1 MVMQINL
8 APDLKQE
15 RLKIKRGR
23 QLTVTVVVLVL
34 ITAVA
39 LPIVLSI
46 IRGTQAIVLRN
57 TKSTIEE
64 HKQTLVSEPELS
76 NMLTVQK
83 NLEALPALYSQ
94 RNHYSQMFDLLPSV
108 IPVEAKLTNLE
119 MAEDGTTTFTGTV
132 PNHALVE
139 KFYAALRF
147 SGISE
152 QDRKNPEATGNF
164 SSVMLE
170 SVASSSD
177 DDNNVSFVLTAQFNP
192 DIIKENQDDETQE

>member
-39 LPIVLSI
+39 LPIVLSVY
-46 IRGTQAIVLRN
+46 RGTQAIVLNR

-64 HKQTLVSEPELS
+64 HKQTLAAEPELS

-83 NLEALPALYSQ
+83 NLTALPDLYSQ

-108 IPVEAKLTNLE
+108 IPIEARLTNLE
-119 MAEDGTTTFTGTV
+119 MSADGTLTFTGTV

-164 SSVMLE
+164 SNVMLE
-170 SVASSSD
+170 SVSSESSSES
-177 DDNNVSFVLTAQFNP
+177 NVSFVLMAQFNP
-192 DIIKENQDDETQE
+192 DIIKENQDDEAQE